1 MLLTAQKLGTVLAQ
15 LATAKV
21 EEIQKEIPI

>member
-1 MLLTAQKLGTVLAQ
+1 MLLTAQRLGTVLAQ
-15 LATAKV
+15 LATEKI